1 MTQLG
6 SGYKVLG
13 SGFKVPGSRYSTSI
27 FVIYFFRVSYSM
39 KLAVFLASSGAYMKP
54 KIQDHLGR
62 SEWLLGVASGHDYP
76 GNRG

>member
-13 SGFKVPGSRYSTSI
+13 SRYNTSI

-39 KLAVFLASSGAYMKP
+39 KLAVFLASGGAYMKP

-62 SEWLLGVASGHDYP
+62 SEWLVGVASGHDYP
-76 GNRG
+76 EIRG